1 MMENNRNHKIM
12 GIRCCI
18 WSKICYLDENQ
29 LKSLK
34 FLYTGHHLAF
44 HKISKMV
51 KCASIPNSRKICL
64 NIFGKIMKRNC
75 RGGAEN
81 VFTSSWIDLN
91 SGQLI
96 ESPEVKGLY
105 KCFTICYPSP
115 IVLRSYSVEARVSI
129 EISP

>member
-64 NIFGKIMKRNC
+64 NIFGKIWKEI
-75 RGGAEN
+75 AE
-81 VFTSSWIDLN
+81 VVQRTFS
-91 SGQLI
+91 QAHELI
-96 ESPEVKGLY
+96 STQASLLKVLEVKGLY